1 MIIQPLSHSVQRILK
16 HCTTDRTD
24 KAQKKRKHITAML
37 GSIAVPV
44 LSGLA
49 VGIVFIVLF
58 STVGTNSLVYY
69 PRYDF
74 PRYDLGDKDELV
86 SKFSEYFAREPDNAV
101 KIGNG
106 GYVGRID
113 HAIDVHA
120 YPLIADYDSKN
131 HGTLRIFTYRDEVR
145 VQAVSIQWR
154 THGEPELVNAIDLVV
169 SGIADNTIP
178 D

>member
-154 THGEPELVNAIDLVV
+154 THGEPELVNADRKSTRLN
-169 SGIADNTIP
+169 SSH
-178 D
+178 